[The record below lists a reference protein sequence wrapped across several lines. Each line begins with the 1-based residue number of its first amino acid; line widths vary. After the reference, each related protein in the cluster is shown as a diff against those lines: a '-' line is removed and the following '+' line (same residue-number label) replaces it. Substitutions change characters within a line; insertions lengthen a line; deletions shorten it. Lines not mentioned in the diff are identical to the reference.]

1 MSHSHANNISDVYD
15 VRIKGIDYTLKQCLD
30 PKQVTFTTATSIYCH
45 DISIKALDDLMNE
58 IWSLLKETIK
68 ENHNKFNPSAKPFET
83 ILNAQRKW
91 LDYRKV
97 KCEYLYT
104 LDGTIHTQL
113 ASSCYYNE
121 TKERVKEINYFLSLL
136 IAY

>member
-1 MSHSHANNISDVYD
+1 ML
-15 VRIKGIDYTLKQCLD
+15 TLQMMHR
-30 PKQVTFTTATSIYCH
+30 VTFTTESSIHCH
-45 DISIKALDDLMNE
+45 TISIQALDDLMNE
-58 IWSLLKETIK
+58 IWSSLKKKIK
-68 ENHNKFNPSAKPFET
+68 ENPDMFISSTKPFET

-97 KCEYLYT
+97 KCEFLYT

-121 TKERVKEINYFLSLL
+121 TKEKVKEINYFLSLL
-136 IAY
+136 NDY